1 MNRPDPY
8 RVYLFLS
15 FASTALFA
23 VGFPMTLY
31 EATTAALDPLQLV
44 LVGTTLELSVLL
56 FEVPT
61 GVVADVFS
69 RRLSVIIGHVLI
81 GLGLIG
87 ESLFPSFLPILLAQV
102 IWGIGYTF
110 TSGATQ
116 AWLSDEI
123 GEELANRAMLTA
135 SRYGLSGALVGVLA
149 ATAMGSF
156 TTVAVPIFFSG
167 AARLLLAVL
176 LVFLMVE
183 RNFKPAKPEDRSTFQ
198 HMGDTFRKGLHTI
211 RLRPSLLAV
220 LGVGLFYG
228 LYSDG
233 YDRLWIKH
241 LLGRFDL
248 PRLFGNNE
256 LAFFG
261 VLEVV
266 AVLLSILLT
275 RWAEKRFDTG
285 QPRTIG
291 HLMLGITAGIA
302 VSIAAFAW
310 SPFLGLALALY
321 LVTNSLRDL
330 ASPLMAA
337 WMNQRL
343 DPDVRA
349 TVLSMIG
356 QVDAVGQI
364 TGGPAIGAIGRVVSL
379 PLAVCLCGGLLAP
392 ALVFIRRAN
401 RQAQAKAGTCR

>member
-1 MNRPDPY
+1 
-8 RVYLFLS
+8 
-15 FASTALFA
+15 
-23 VGFPMTLY
+23 
-31 EATTAALDPLQLV
+31 
-44 LVGTTLELSVLL
+44 
-56 FEVPT
+56 
-61 GVVADVFS
+61 
-69 RRLSVIIGHVLI
+69 
-81 GLGLIG
+81 
-87 ESLFPSFLPILLAQV
+87 
-102 IWGIGYTF
+102 
-110 TSGATQ
+110 
-116 AWLSDEI
+116 
-123 GEELANRAMLTA
+123 MLTA
-135 SRYGLSGALVGVLA
+135 SRYGLIGALVGVLA
-149 ATAMGSF
+149 ATALGSF

-291 HLMLGITAGIA
+291 RLMLGITAGIA

-321 LVTNSLRDL
+321 LVANSLRDL

-364 TGGPAIGAIGRVVSL
+364 AGGPAIGALGRVVSL
-379 PLAVCLCGGLLAP
+379 PLAISLCGGLLAP
-392 ALVFIRRAN
+392 ALAFIRRAN
-401 RQAQAKAGTCR
+401 GQAQATQIRADEAS